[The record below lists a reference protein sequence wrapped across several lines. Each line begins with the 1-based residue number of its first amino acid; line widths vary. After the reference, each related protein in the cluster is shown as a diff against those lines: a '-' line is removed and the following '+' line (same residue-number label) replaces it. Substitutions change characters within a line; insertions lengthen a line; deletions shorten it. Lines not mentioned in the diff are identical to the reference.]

1 MMTLADEE
9 KWMGIALAEAKKGL
23 GLTSPNPAVGA
34 VVVRDGREL
43 SRGWHRQCGRPHAE
57 REALAALQ
65 PGEALGATIFV
76 TLEPC
81 STPGRT
87 GACCEALIEAGV
99 ARVVYGTRDPNPDH
113 AGKADDVLRA
123 AGIEVSSGVLEKE
136 CRYLIRGFQMTKTSG
151 RPWVIAKTA
160 MSLDGRITRPPGEG
174 QWLSGK
180 AAREE
185 VQWLRCEADA
195 IITSGATV
203 RADDPALTV
212 RLPGAGKRSR
222 QPQRVVLTQSAQ
234 DWSRYRIFSDDAA
247 VRSLLFHDQPLYDIL
262 RTLSDDHGV
271 CTVLLEAGGGLLGA
285 FHDEGLIDEWVVY
298 LTPLVTGGP
307 AVAVGGEG
315 AATLALRTSL
325 RELSIHQVGPDL
337 CARGL
342 VRRGEPPKLER

>member
-1 MMTLADEE
+1 MTNAEE
-9 KWMGIALAEAKKGL
+9 ENWMRIALAEAKKGL

-43 SRGWHRQCGRPHAE
+43 SRGWHRECGQAHAE

-65 PGEALGATIFV
+65 PGEAQGATIFV

-87 GACCEALIEAGV
+87 GACCDALIEAGL

-113 AGKADDVLRA
+113 AGRADEILRT
-123 AGIEVSSGVLEKE
+123 AGIAVASGVLEKE
-136 CRYLIRGFQMTKTSG
+136 CRHLIRGFEMTKRSG

-160 MSLDGRITRPPGEG
+160 ISLDGRITRPPGEG

-180 AAREE
+180 GAREE
-185 VQWLRCEADA
+185 VQWLRCEVDA

-212 RLPGAGKRSR
+212 RSSGAGHRPR
-222 QPQRVVLTQSAQ
+222 QPRRVVLTRSEH
-234 DWSRYRIFSDDAA
+234 DWSRYRIFSDQDAD
-247 VRSLLFHDQPLYDIL
+247 RSLLFPDQSLYDVL
-262 RTLSDDHGV
+262 RTLSDEHGV
-271 CTVLLEAGGGLLGA
+271 CTVLVEAGGELLGS
-285 FHDEGLIDEWVVY
+285 FQDEGLIDEWAIY
-298 LTPLVTGGP
+298 LAPLVTGGP
-307 AVAVGGEG
+307 AVGLGGKG
-315 AATLALRTSL
+315 AATLASRTAL

-342 VRRGEPPKLER
+342 VQRGEPPELER